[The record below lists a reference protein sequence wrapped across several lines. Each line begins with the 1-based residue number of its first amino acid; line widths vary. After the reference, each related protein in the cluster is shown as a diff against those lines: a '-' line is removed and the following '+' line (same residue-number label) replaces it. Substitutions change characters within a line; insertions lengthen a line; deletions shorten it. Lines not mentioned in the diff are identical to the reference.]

1 VLRCAAK
8 CAAKC
13 AKRLHTWRAARPH
26 QHWVFGGAPSPTTR
40 PPRMKLGG
48 WVRVVG
54 LGALWV
60 EWLVGAG
67 GSGGALGGR
76 AAEQKGSE
84 KRREVR

>member
-1 VLRCAAK
+1 
-8 CAAKC
+8 
-13 AKRLHTWRAARPH
+13 
-26 QHWVFGGAPSPTTR
+26 
-40 PPRMKLGG
+40 
-48 WVRVVG
+48 
-54 LGALWV
+54 LWV